1 MSIHISHLQKQ
12 LEPIVYTFVVVVA
25 AYFGGDV
32 VYTFVNNGNDSVVEK
47 ADAICDAWN

>member
-12 LEPIVYTFVVVVA
+12 LELIVYTFVVVVA
-25 AYFGGDV
+25 AYFSGDV
-32 VYTFVNNGNDSVVEK
+32 VCSFVNGNDSVVEK